1 MTATPHPA
9 ASTTSDSTGAGLT
22 WPGLL
27 TELVAG
33 NDLDAERTAWAM
45 DQVMSGEVSPV
56 RLASFLV
63 ALRAKG
69 ETVAE
74 LTGLADAMLAHAS
87 RFSVDGPAV
96 DIVGTG
102 GDRAHT
108 VNISTMASLVI
119 AGAGV
124 RVVKHGNRA
133 ATSSSGAADVL
144 EELGIRLDHGPD
156 RVARIVQEA
165 GITFCFAMVFHPS
178 MRHAGVARKELGIPT
193 AFNVLG
199 PLTNPAQPRAA
210 AIGVADARMAPLI
223 AGVLAG
229 RGPRRRWLRAVVL
242 AALVL
247 ATVAFVYPLLWLLSA
262 SFKPRAEVFDNR
274 LVPRTF
280 TLDNY
285 VTVWQ
290 EAPLAL
296 WLGNTVVVTVLA
308 AGLVTVSSAL
318 VAWGF
323 AFFRFRGRGAL
334 FALVLATMMLPGAV
348 TMIPTFLIWNQL
360 GLVGTN
366 VPLWAGNLFASAFY
380 VFLLRQFFLGLPR
393 EPFEAARLDGANN
406 WQMFWRIAVPLCRP
420 VLVLTLLFEAQA
432 AWTDLMRP
440 LIYLQD
446 SSTFTIPRGLK
457 ALIDQFGPGGESQWE
472 VVVTASVITTLP
484 MILLFFLGQRHFVEG
499 VATTGSKG

>member
-1 MTATPHPA
+1 MTTAPSFPRPAVSGPGASPDPA
-9 ASTTSDSTGAGLT
+9 AGTPA
-22 WPGLL
+22 
-27 TELVAG
+27 A
-33 NDLDAERTAWAM
+33 
-45 DQVMSGEVSPV
+45 Q
-56 RLASFLV
+56 
-63 ALRAKG
+63 
-69 ETVAE
+69 
-74 LTGLADAMLAHAS
+74 
-87 RFSVDGPAV
+87 GPPPPPPPLPR
-96 DIVGTG
+96 GT
-102 GDRAHT
+102 
-108 VNISTMASLVI
+108 
-119 AGAGV
+119 
-124 RVVKHGNRA
+124 
-133 ATSSSGAADVL
+133 
-144 EELGIRLDHGPD
+144 
-156 RVARIVQEA
+156 
-165 GITFCFAMVFHPS
+165 
-178 MRHAGVARKELGIPT
+178 
-193 AFNVLG
+193 
-199 PLTNPAQPRAA
+199 
-210 AIGVADARMAPLI
+210 
-223 AGVLAG
+223 G
-229 RGPRRRWLRAVVL
+229 RGPRRRWARAVLV

-323 AFFRFRGRGAL
+323 AFFRFRGRGPL
-334 FALVLATMMLPGAV
+334 FGLVLATMMLPGAV

-420 VLVLTLLFEAQA
+420 ALVLTLLFEAQA
-432 AWTDLMRP
+432 SWTDLMRP

-472 VVVTASVITTLP
+472 IVVTASVITTLP
-484 MILLFFLGQRHFVEG
+484 MILLFFVGQRHFVEG

>member
-1 MTATPHPA
+1 MTTAPSFPRPA
-9 ASTTSDSTGAGLT
+9 VSGPGAAPDPTTGAPEAQG
-22 WPGLL
+22 PPP
-27 TELVAG
+27 
-33 NDLDAERTAWAM
+33 
-45 DQVMSGEVSPV
+45 PV
-56 RLASFLV
+56 RT
-63 ALRAKG
+63 RG
-69 ETVAE
+69 
-74 LTGLADAMLAHAS
+74 
-87 RFSVDGPAV
+87 
-96 DIVGTG
+96 
-102 GDRAHT
+102 
-108 VNISTMASLVI
+108 
-119 AGAGV
+119 
-124 RVVKHGNRA
+124 
-133 ATSSSGAADVL
+133 
-144 EELGIRLDHGPD
+144 
-156 RVARIVQEA
+156 
-165 GITFCFAMVFHPS
+165 
-178 MRHAGVARKELGIPT
+178 
-193 AFNVLG
+193 
-199 PLTNPAQPRAA
+199 
-210 AIGVADARMAPLI
+210 
-223 AGVLAG
+223 AG

-334 FALVLATMMLPGAV
+334 FGLVLATMMLPGAV

-420 VLVLTLLFEAQA
+420 ALVLTLLFEAQA